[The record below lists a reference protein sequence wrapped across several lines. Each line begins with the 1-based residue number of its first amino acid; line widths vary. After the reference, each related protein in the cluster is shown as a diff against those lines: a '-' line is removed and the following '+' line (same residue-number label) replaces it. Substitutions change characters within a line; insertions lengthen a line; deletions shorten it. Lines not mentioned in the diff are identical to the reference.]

1 MNTSVSITINGI
13 AYERSIPIRMLLV
26 DFIRYEAGL
35 TGTHVGC
42 TFEGACGACT
52 VHLDGDAIKSCLVL
66 AVQCDGR
73 WITTVEGLAEGSE
86 LHPLQIA
93 FNEYHALQCGYCT
106 SGLLMTGVDLI
117 EKDSELNEEKVRHG
131 ITGNL
136 CRCAGYSNIVDAIL
150 SAARARTRE
159 EEE

>member
-52 VHLDGDAIKSCLVL
+52 AHLDGDAIKSCLVL

-93 FNEYHALQCGYCT
+93 FNEHHALQCGYCT

-117 EKDSELNEEKVRHG
+117 EKDPELNEEKVRHG
-131 ITGNL
+131 IVGNL

-150 SAARARTRE
+150 SVAHARTHE
-159 EEE
+159 EEA